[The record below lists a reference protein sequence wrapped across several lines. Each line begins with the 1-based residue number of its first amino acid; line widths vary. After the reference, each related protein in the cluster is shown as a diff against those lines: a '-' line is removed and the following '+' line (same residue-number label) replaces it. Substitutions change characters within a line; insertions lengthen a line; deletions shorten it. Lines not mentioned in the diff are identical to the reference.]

1 MDALKKRIIEDAEIL
16 HGDILRV
23 DGFLN
28 HQIDVNLLSQCGIEW
43 YKKFKDEG
51 ITKIL
56 TIESSG
62 IAISCLTAQHFGV
75 PIVYARKGKGSPIG
89 DNLYYVKAVSY
100 THGTSYDVIVSKD
113 YINSNDRILII
124 DDLLSGASDLKA
136 LITIAEM
143 AGAVVVGVGV
153 AIEKVYQGGAD
164 RLREL
169 GYRIESL
176 AKISSIEDGT
186 IKFVE
191 E

>member
-1 MDALKKRIIEDAEIL
+1 
-16 HGDILRV
+16 
-23 DGFLN
+23 
-28 HQIDVNLLSQCGIEW
+28 
-43 YKKFKDEG
+43 
-51 ITKIL
+51 
-56 TIESSG
+56 
-62 IAISCLTAQHFGV
+62 
-75 PIVYARKGKGSPIG
+75 
-89 DNLYYVKAVSY
+89 
-100 THGTSYDVIVSKD
+100 
-113 YINSNDRILII
+113 
-124 DDLLSGASDLKA
+124 
-136 LITIAEM
+136 M